1 MILPKFHGRDE
12 CKIDVMLGG
21 WTSNQKHLNKRKK
34 RKYLTDCYPGAYTKP
49 TPSSAKSSLLYKTR
63 ATLQASISEKT
74 KWKEIIPEL
83 SLG

>member
-21 WTSNQKHLNKRKK
+21 WTSNQKHLRE

-49 TPSSAKSSLLYKTR
+49 TPSSAKNSLLHLYKTR

-83 SLG
+83 SSG